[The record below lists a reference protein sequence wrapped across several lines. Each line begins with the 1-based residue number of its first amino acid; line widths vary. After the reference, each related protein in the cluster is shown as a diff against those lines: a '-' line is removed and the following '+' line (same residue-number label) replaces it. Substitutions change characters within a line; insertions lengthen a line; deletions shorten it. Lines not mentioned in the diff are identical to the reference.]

1 MKKCP
6 FCAEEIQD
14 EAIKCKHCGEFLNVN
29 TLVVDLQKDSI
40 STGKNESDNL
50 VNCTFCNHIMSTTAL
65 VCPAC
70 GKNNDSTSSK
80 KNKISENKLLAIGAS
95 ALMGPLGLLSGSS
108 VLIVDYFGNKTLKK
122 IIKENG
128 VIDSFSIGS
137 YIVFVTESDFI
148 LIYNMALPG
157 IYRRFSRSNL
167 VRVYIN
173 KAKTRTGTLLLSDKV
188 ELVIEYEE
196 LNRRVSVT
204 STIKEK
210 GAVQLADHAIIKFEE
225 YLCYNL

>member
-14 EAIKCKHCGEFLNVN
+14 EAIKCKHCGEFLNKN
-29 TLVVDLQKDSI
+29 IPLENSQKDPI
-40 STGKNESDNL
+40 ATYENDFDNL
-50 VNCTFCNHIMSTTAL
+50 IDCIFCNHRMSTTAF

-70 GKNNDSTSSK
+70 GKNNDSTK
-80 KNKISENKLLAIGAS
+80 NEKNKIANNKLLSIGAS
-95 ALMGPLGLLSGSS
+95 TLMGPLGLLSGSS

-122 IIKENG
+122 IVKENG

-148 LIYNMALPG
+148 LIYNMSLPG

-167 VRVYIN
+167 INVYIN
-173 KAKTRTGTLLLSDKV
+173 KTKTRTGTLLLSDKV

-196 LNRRVSVT
+196 LNKRVSVS

-210 GAVQLADHAIIKFEE
+210 GAIQLADYAILKFEE
-225 YLCYNL
+225 YSC